1 MKIIASGIDL
11 SNAVSRVVK
20 AISNRTTNPV
30 LEGIKL
36 SVVGDELTLLATDT
50 EISIEKTIK
59 VNTFIEG
66 ETVIPGKIF
75 SDFIK
80 KLENEEEIE
89 ISLEENRV
97 RISYSSSEGYIQ
109 TLNVEEFPLINKDIR
124 ENSFTIK
131 QKDFKEL
138 ILKSSF
144 ACSLDEARPILK
156 GCLFEIE
163 DDKISSVAL
172 DGFRLAICRKKIEN
186 ATKNFKII
194 VTSRTLNEIIRILE
208 KDEDLI
214 TVVVQKNVLMVEVEG
229 TVLISRLLEGE
240 YIDYKNIIKDEFV
253 SVVRVN
259 KNQLLSAID
268 RASIIANDKNK
279 IVKFDI
285 KENYMTVVAESDV
298 GKMSENVV
306 INLEGKDLSIAF
318 NSKFI
323 TDCVKAIDDEFIN
336 LHFNSRINPC
346 VIKPIGWDDYL
357 YLILP
362 LRINA

>member
-1 MKIIASGIDL
+1 MKIIVNGIEL
-11 SNAVSRVVK
+11 SNAVSKVVK
-20 AISNRTTNPV
+20 AISTKTTNPI

-36 SVVGDELTLLATDT
+36 SVIGDELTLTATDT

-59 VNTFIEG
+59 VNTYVEG
-66 ETVIPGKIF
+66 DTVVPGKLF
-75 SDFIK
+75 SEFVK

-89 ISLEENRV
+89 INIEENRMK
-97 RISYSSSEGYIQ
+97 ISYGSSEGYINV
-109 TLNVEEFPLINKDIR
+109 LNVEEFPLINKEIR
-124 ENSFTIK
+124 EKSFTIK

-144 ACSLDEARPILK
+144 ACSLDEARPLLK
-156 GCLFEIE
+156 GCLLEIE
-163 DDKISSVAL
+163 EDKISSVAL
-172 DGFRLAICRKKIEN
+172 DGFRLAIARKKIEN
-186 ATKNFKII
+186 ATSDFKII
-194 VTSRTLNEIIRILE
+194 VSSRTLNEIIRILE
-208 KDEDLI
+208 NDNDLV
-214 TVVVQKNVLMVEVEG
+214 TVVVQKNVLMCEVEG
-229 TVLISRLLEGE
+229 TVLISSLLEGE
-240 YIDYKNIIKDEFV
+240 YIDYKNIIKDEFL
-253 SVVRVN
+253 SVVRIN

-285 KENYMTVVAESDV
+285 KENYMSVNAESDI
-298 GKMSENVV
+298 GNMSENVV

-323 TDCVKAIDDEFIN
+323 TDCVKVIDDEFIN
-336 LHFNSRINPC
+336 LHFNTRINPC
-346 VIKPIGWDDYL
+346 IIKPFYGDDYL

>member
-1 MKIIASGIDL
+1 MKFIASGIEF
-11 SNAVSRVVK
+11 SNAVMKVVK
-20 AISNRTTNPV
+20 AISTKTTNPI

-36 SVVGDELTLLATDT
+36 STKGDELTLIATDT

-59 VNTFIEG
+59 VSTFIEG
-66 ETVIPGKIF
+66 ETVVPGKFF

-89 ISLEENRV
+89 ISLEDNRI
-97 RISYSSSEGYIQ
+97 RISYSSSEGFIQ
-109 TLNVEEFPLINKDIR
+109 TLNVEEFPIINKEIR
-124 ENSFTIK
+124 EKSFTIK

-144 ACSLDEARPILK
+144 ACSLDETRPILK
-156 GCLFEIE
+156 GCLLEIE
-163 DDKISSVAL
+163 DDRISSIAL

-186 ATKNFKII
+186 ATSDFKII
-194 VTSRTLNEIIRILE
+194 VSQRTLNEVVRILE
-208 KDEDLI
+208 NDNDVL
-214 TVVVQKNVLMVEVEG
+214 TVVIQKNVMMCEVDG

-240 YIDYKNIIKDEFV
+240 YIDYKNIIKDDFL

-279 IVKFDI
+279 IVKLDI
-285 KENYMTVVAESDV
+285 KENYLTVCANSEI
-298 GKMSENVV
+298 GNMSENVV

-323 TDCVKAIDDEFIN
+323 TDCIKNIDDEFIN
-336 LHFNSRINPC
+336 LHFNTRINPC
-346 VIKPIGWDDYL
+346 VIKPFYGNDYL